1 MLGIV
6 IVVLAVLGMV
16 WNVDP
21 LMRPY
26 VDAVIWSICAG
37 IMFTMGARFD
47 AWLRRWEAKPHWRRV
62 RRPKGRQRHH
72 SGTSIP
78 LLDK

>member
-1 MLGIV
+1 MLQLMI
-6 IVVLAVLGMV
+6 IALAVLGMLSNAGPTPPPAISWV
-16 WNVDP
+16 MW
-21 LMRPY
+21 LL
-26 VDAVIWSICAG
+26 CASF
-37 IMFTMGARFD
+37 MFMMGARFD

-62 RRPKGRQRHH
+62 RRPRRRQHHH